1 MSSLKTVDVQDSHG
15 FWGFHLEDLQQL
27 LKFKTQLVLSI
38 YPEMISVYYE
48 LSSGLICK
56 YHRITHVRL
65 SKHVHLFNILQ
76 ENHLVQHL

>member
-38 YPEMISVYYE
+38 YPEMISVYY
-48 LSSGLICK
+48 
-56 YHRITHVRL
+56 
-65 SKHVHLFNILQ
+65 
-76 ENHLVQHL
+76 